1 MATYKIK
8 YGDTLSGIA
17 QKYNTTVNELMNL
30 NPYIENANRIYAGKY
45 LNLPSAKSNT
55 TAKSTSTAKKTT
67 TNSTNTKSTQQ
78 LAEEYAKQQTSNVS
92 SENEALLEQY
102 RKIAEQQKQALANK
116 KLQTENQINSQRDTV
131 LQNYNNN
138 SRQAYINKML
148 ASKNVEQ
155 ELSQRGLNTS
165 GLVASAYANVEN
177 SYGNNLANLQTA
189 RDNSIKDIDTQL
201 NNAQLEYA
209 SMENELLANIAS
221 AELELQKYGNEL
233 AYQKY
238 QDALNNYLNF
248 VSYDYQK
255 EQDALA
261 QSNWQKEYELAKK
274 NLISSSSSRNSSS
287 TSSGSNSNSK
297 VYKLTSTNKN
307 TNNVAKTTNKKEE
320 KEVDS
325 RAVTLAEK
333 VLQNTVS
340 GSLQR
345 QALLQNFLRTGQ
357 ISQEEYKILINA

>member
-1 MATYKIK
+1 
-8 YGDTLSGIA
+8 
-17 QKYNTTVNELMNL
+17 
-30 NPYIENANRIYAGKY
+30 
-45 LNLPSAKSNT
+45 
-55 TAKSTSTAKKTT
+55 
-67 TNSTNTKSTQQ
+67 
-78 LAEEYAKQQTSNVS
+78 
-92 SENEALLEQY
+92 
-102 RKIAEQQKQALANK
+102 
-116 KLQTENQINSQRDTV
+116 
-131 LQNYNNN
+131 
-138 SRQAYINKML
+138 
-148 ASKNVEQ
+148 
-155 ELSQRGLNTS
+155 
-165 GLVASAYANVEN
+165 
-177 SYGNNLANLQTA
+177 
-189 RDNSIKDIDTQL
+189 
-201 NNAQLEYA
+201 
-209 SMENELLANIAS
+209 MENELLANIAS